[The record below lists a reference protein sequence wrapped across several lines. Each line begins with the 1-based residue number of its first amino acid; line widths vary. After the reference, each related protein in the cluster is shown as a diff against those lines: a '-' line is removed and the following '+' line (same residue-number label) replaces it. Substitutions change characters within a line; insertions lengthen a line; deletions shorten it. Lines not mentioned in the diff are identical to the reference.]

1 VVLNVGGFPL
11 VRHWFVAHR
20 SNKRLSSAA
29 LAFRAFLLAATH

>member
-1 VVLNVGGFPL
+1 

-29 LAFRAFLLAATH
+29 LAFKEFLLTGAKRRV